1 MAGILVITEHLRGVL
16 SPQTGELIGLARQV
30 AGRIGGKLR
39 VAVIAADPAA
49 FHAAAALEGVDEVLL
64 VAAPGD
70 HFDAAVYEEAAVRLA
85 MAAEPRP
92 VLIGHGVNGMG
103 YGPAVAARL
112 GGSFA
117 SDVFGVEAA
126 EGRLLAT
133 RGGYGNKVLARLDV
147 SQGCVTTLMV
157 RGGAAKAPEAARAP
171 VPARTV
177 AVDFGAVAA
186 AMAGHGD
193 YVDPPAADVDITKAE
208 FILAVGRGIQD
219 EKNIE
224 RFRALAERLGA
235 TFGCSRPIA
244 DSGWLP
250 KAHQVGLSGKV
261 AQNCKLYVALGIS
274 GAVQHL
280 HGMKHVETIVAVNT
294 DRNAPIY
301 NVATYGAAVDLFE
314 LADALEK
321 SFN

>member
-1 MAGILVITEHLRGVL
+1 MAGILVIAEHLRGAL
-16 SPQTGELIGLARQV
+16 SPQTGEVIGLARQV
-30 AGRIGGKLR
+30 ADRIGGPLR

-49 FHAAAALEGVDEVLL
+49 FHAGAALDGVDEVLL

-85 MAAEPRP
+85 MEVEPRL
-92 VLIGHGVNGMG
+92 VMIGHGVNGMG

-117 SDVFGVEAA
+117 SDVFGVEVA

-147 SQGCVTTLMV
+147 SRGCVTTLMV
-157 RGGAAKAPEAARAP
+157 RGGAAQAPEVARAA

-177 AVDFGAVAA
+177 AVDFAPVAA
-186 AMAGHGD
+186 AMAAHGD

-235 TFGCSRPIA
+235 TFGCSRPVA

>member
-1 MAGILVITEHLRGVL
+1 MSGILVIAEHLRGAL
-16 SPQTGELIGLARQV
+16 SAQTGEVIGLARDV
-30 AGRIGGKLR
+30 KARLGGPLR
-39 VAVIAADPAA
+39 VAVISEKPDR
-49 FHAAAALEGVDEVLL
+49 FHVDVALDGVDEVLC
-64 VAAPGD
+64 VPAPGED
-70 HFDAAVYEEAAVRLA
+70 FDAAIYTEATVRIALET
-85 MAAEPRP
+85 EPRL
-92 VLIGHGVNGMG
+92 VMIGHSVNGMG
-103 YGPAVAARL
+103 YGPAVAVRL
-112 GGSFA
+112 GGSFV
-117 SDVFGVEAA
+117 SDAFAVEADG
-126 EGRLLAT
+126 GRLTAS
-133 RGGYGNKVLARLDV
+133 RGGYGNKVVARLDLGDHCV
-147 SQGCVTTLMV
+147 STLMI
-157 RGGAAKAPEAARAP
+157 RGGSAKAPASDGSA
-171 VPARTV
+171 PARTFP
-177 AVDFGAVAA
+177 VDFSAIAA
-186 AMAGHGD
+186 AAAQHVE

-208 FILAVGRGIQD
+208 FILSVGRGIQD

-280 HGMKHVETIVAVNT
+280 HGMKHVETIIAINT

-301 NVATYGAAVDLFE
+301 TVATYGAAIDLFDF
-314 LADALEK
+314 ADALEE

>member
-1 MAGILVITEHLRGVL
+1 MSGILVIAEHLRGAL
-16 SPQTGELIGLARQV
+16 SAQTGEVIGLARDV
-30 AGRIGGKLR
+30 KSRLGGPLR
-39 VAVIAADPAA
+39 VAVISGKPDR
-49 FHAAAALEGVDEVLL
+49 FHADLALDGVDEVLC
-64 VAAPGD
+64 VSAPGD
-70 HFDAAVYEEAAVRLA
+70 DFDAAIYTEATVRIALEA
-85 MAAEPRP
+85 KPRL
-92 VLIGHGVNGMG
+92 VMIGHSVSGMG
-103 YGPAVAARL
+103 YGPAVAVRL
-112 GGSFA
+112 GGSLVSDAFA
-117 SDVFGVEAA
+117 VEVDG
-126 EGRLLAT
+126 GRLTAS
-133 RGGYGNKVLARLDV
+133 RGGYGNKVIARLDLGGHSV
-147 SQGCVTTLMV
+147 STLMI
-157 RGGAAKAPEAARAP
+157 RGGSAKPPASEGAAS
-171 VPARTV
+171 ARTFQ
-177 AVDFGAVAA
+177 VDFSAIVAA
-186 AMAGHGD
+186 TAQHVE

-208 FILAVGRGIQD
+208 FILSVGRGIQD

-280 HGMKHVETIVAVNT
+280 HGMKHVETIIAVNT

-314 LADALEK
+314 FADALEE